1 MAQSDQES
9 KHCDGKTIGG
19 CNWQCGRGGHL
30 AQPPTVKRTKPVV
43 VIIDRDN
50 ETMQAIKGALTDMGI
65 EAVALHCGADPIQF
79 AREVEPNLVLLDAEM
94 AQANDYQLCHEMHLG
109 AESWRAPVLLMSRYG
124 ELPDDIS
131 SLECGAIDY
140 LNKPVSLREA
150 VARVRIHLQLQHAL
164 ETLGEMRATDLRP
177 LELAQQSCM
186 PRASEIPEAHFQVA
200 LRQAQSAGGDFYDVI
215 ARGDQQF
222 DYIVADASGHDVSS
236 SYWTLA
242 LKTLL
247 LEYSDLIFSPADSL
261 YLINRGLRRILPDG
275 VFFTLIHAHI
285 NRASG
290 RVSLLN
296 AGHPPAILISG
307 KSETGQAIEQASDVL
322 GCFADASF
330 SRIELQV
337 AAGDRIFLYSDGL
350 ADGAMRGGMTL
361 DALLSALN
369 QKGNLEDVVEEVF
382 SRRLQDFPTD
392 DDVLLMG
399 IEI

>member
-1 MAQSDQES
+1 MARSDQK
-9 KHCDGKTIGG
+9 KHCGKTQGG

-30 AQPPTVKRTKPVV
+30 SQHPTVAQTKPVV
-43 VIIDRDN
+43 VIIDRDQ
-50 ETMQAIKGALTDMGI
+50 ETMQRIKGALISVDI
-65 EAVALHCGADPIQF
+65 DAAAIPCGADPIQF
-79 AREVEPNLVLLDAEM
+79 AREVQPNLVLLDAEI
-94 AQANDYQLCHEMHLG
+94 ARANDYQLCHEMHLG
-109 AESWRAPVLLMSRYG
+109 TESWRAPVILMSKYG

-140 LNKPVSLREA
+140 LNRPVSLREA
-150 VARVRIHLQLQHAL
+150 VARVRTHLQLQHAI
-164 ETLGEMRATDLRP
+164 ETLGEMHAADLRP
-177 LELAQQSCM
+177 LESAQKSCM
-186 PRASEIPEAHFQVA
+186 PRASDLPAARFQVA

-215 ARGDQQF
+215 DRGGQQF
-222 DYIVADASGHDVSS
+222 DYIVADASGHDLSS

-261 YLINRGLRRILPDG
+261 YLINRALCRILPDG
-275 VFFTLIHAHI
+275 VFFTMIHAQL

-296 AGHPPAILISG
+296 AGHPPAILISVESG
-307 KSETGQAIEQASDVL
+307 AGLAIEQASDVL

-330 SRIELQV
+330 ARVELPV
-337 AAGDRIFLYSDGL
+337 NPGDRIFLYSDGL
-350 ADGAMRGGMTL
+350 TDGAMRQGMKI
-361 DALLSALN
+361 DSLLRNLN
-369 QKGNLEDVVEEVF
+369 QKGNLEQVVDEVF
-382 SRRLQDFPTD
+382 SRRLQEFPTN